1 MLFRS
6 LHDYAGHENRPL
18 YDALARELGT
28 KAVNYPDGVLEPV
41 HGRMRKIINAGDAF
55 LTRLATALSRVQPL
69 YPEPLEIE
77 QQLYSG
83 GFVSRPDATLA
94 ERMADMEPEQVAR
107 HAPLLSDPRLRE
119 HALRWAFAAD
129 PTILPLAERRRLVA
143 LVQARCLGPA
153 DRPWRT
159 VASARQELL
168 SLKLESPS
176 RFDLEQMMHLD
187 RIALWLHQ
195 LEERVL
201 RSGAMGGGV
210 TGSTV
215 MGSLALPSS
224 TDDPSSDD
232 PAIERPASDDPATT

>member
-1 MLFRS
+1 M
-6 LHDYAGHENRPL
+6 

-55 LTRLATALSRVQPL
+55 LTRLATALSRAQPA

-94 ERMADMEPEQVAR
+94 ERMADMEPEQVAL

-143 LVQARCLGPA
+143 LIQARCLGPP

-159 VASARQELL
+159 VARARQELL
-168 SLKLESPS
+168 SLKLDSRS

-201 RSGAMGGGV
+201 RSGAMGSG
-210 TGSTV
+210 V
-215 MGSLALPSS
+215 MGSLAPPSS
-224 TDDPSSDD
+224 TQD
-232 PAIERPASDDPATT
+232 PASDDPATT